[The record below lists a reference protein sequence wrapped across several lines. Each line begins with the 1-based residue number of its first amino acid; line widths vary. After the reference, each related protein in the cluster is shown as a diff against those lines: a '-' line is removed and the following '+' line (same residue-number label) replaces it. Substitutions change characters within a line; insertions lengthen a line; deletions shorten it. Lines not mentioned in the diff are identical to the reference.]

1 MIDKK
6 EQKRDT
12 AVFANMLKDLMN
24 EPLDD
29 QLMTLDRDIQHFIY
43 GRVSVMIKHNDGQP
57 IGSIAD
63 LSAVVG
69 AAYGSVL
76 TEFVNGRATGAD
88 ELTKIVI
95 TARDNLVDGFQ
106 ARAPSLLIPE
116 GVVPEEAAAE

>member
-12 AVFANMLKDLMN
+12 AVFSNMLKDLMN
-24 EPLDD
+24 EPLED

-43 GRVSVMIKHNDGQP
+43 GRVSVMIKLNDGKP
-57 IGSIAD
+57 IGTIAD

-69 AAYGSVL
+69 AAFGSVL
-76 TEFVNGRATGAD
+76 TEFVNGRVGNAE

-95 TARDNLVDGFQ
+95 TARDNLVEGFQ
-106 ARAPSLLIPE
+106 ARAPSLLAPE
-116 GVVPEEAAAE
+116 VTVPEEAAAE

>member
-76 TEFVNGRATGAD
+76 TEFVNGRANNAE